1 VSSSAVTASR
11 GTAPDEVRLRV
22 ESITLEDGWSGCVLT
37 TWALPK
43 ELHPASSATPTLD
56 DWRRTLNGIVKGDAE
71 DAERVMLKRSTSA
84 QVFRTRL
91 AVRARPLE
99 VVCKQS
105 RVQGGLRDVLAR
117 FRVSRERRTFDR
129 GLALLRAGICTALP
143 LAVFERRRPGKESW
157 LITEALPGTADLE
170 RVCSGLLWELDPAR
184 FASVKRLLAANLA
197 GLCRRMAA
205 RHVYHR
211 DFKAS
216 NILISDWDSDTTG
229 PQPWLVDLDG
239 IRLGS
244 APDVRAEWRGIIRLA
259 ASLTESTALTRT
271 DRLRFLKA
279 YLTDRPD
286 DRNRWKEHWRQVARG
301 AGRYLQRSKGRK
313 KGKIDAYAGD

>member
-1 VSSSAVTASR
+1 
-11 GTAPDEVRLRV
+11 
-22 ESITLEDGWSGCVLT
+22 
-37 TWALPK
+37 
-43 ELHPASSATPTLD
+43 
-56 DWRRTLNGIVKGDAE
+56 
-71 DAERVMLKRSTSA
+71 MLKRSTSA

-91 AVRARPLE
+91 CVRSRPLD

-105 RVQGGLRDVLAR
+105 CAQGGLRDVLAR

-143 LAVFERRRPGKESW
+143 LAVLERRRPRKESW

-170 RVCSGLLWELDPAR
+170 RVCSGLLWELDPDR
-184 FASVKRLLAANLA
+184 FVSVKRLLAANLA
-197 GLCRRMAA
+197 ALCRRMAA

-216 NILISDWDSDTTG
+216 NVLISDWDSDTTG

-239 IRLGS
+239 IRIGS
-244 APDVRAEWRGIIRLA
+244 GPDVSAEWRGIIRLA
-259 ASLTESTALTRT
+259 ASLTESTAVTRT

-279 YLTDRPD
+279 YLADRPN
-286 DRNRWKEHWRQVARG
+286 DRKRWKDHWRQLARG
-301 AGRYLQRSKGRK
+301 AARYLQRARGRK
-313 KGKIDAYAGD
+313 KGKIDAYTGD